1 MFIMYSENSPL
12 TELRKLVRKNEIEIR
27 SNFQNTSEIPQ
38 FLPKNIQNED

>member
-27 SNFQNTSEIPQ
+27 SNFQNITHQ
-38 FLPKNIQNED
+38 NTKDDLP